1 MWMTLSSVCGY
12 FSQLFTLLVVHE
24 STFNA
29 RTYCFHTTNS
39 TRRHD
44 KDGKILTAR
53 VSTYSVLLVDDKYK
67 CSARHNFYCLNS
79 CCSSKFS
86 CHSVSSENALH
97 MILHPVT
104 KPLSQAAAPRIT
116 AAASSSSIDLLF
128 QLRGGAKAIASN
140 APFDLDLAK
149 TRLEGENS
157 N

>member
-1 MWMTLSSVCGY
+1 
-12 FSQLFTLLVVHE
+12 
-24 STFNA
+24 
-29 RTYCFHTTNS
+29 
-39 TRRHD
+39 
-44 KDGKILTAR
+44 
-53 VSTYSVLLVDDKYK
+53 
-67 CSARHNFYCLNS
+67 
-79 CCSSKFS
+79 
-86 CHSVSSENALH
+86 

-104 KPLSQAAAPRIT
+104 KPLSQAAAPRIA